1 MTGAWGVSSAG
12 GYPHTINWFE
22 WWDMMIER
30 CDCIEW
36 KQEMCGQDFENNDYV
51 VMWDC
56 FNWEPM
62 SVLMFRY
69 CPWCGKHLQE
79 ISCQKEG

>member
-1 MTGAWGVSSAG
+1 
-12 GYPHTINWFE
+12 
-22 WWDMMIER
+22 MIER